1 MLFHPFV
8 SPIQA
13 KYLVISLLLNSEELG
28 VGVSLTGC
36 PRGPTWDHGF
46 ITVTD
51 GEVFILPLSSDGR
64 CGQWSSLLVALAVTR
79 GFPPDVPGA
88 TGRATRQPA
97 TTDPVWAHETQTSDF
112 FDFES
117 GEVRS

>member
-8 SPIQA
+8 PPIQA
-13 KYLVISLLLNSEELG
+13 KHLVISLLLNSEELG
-28 VGVSLTGC
+28 VGVSLTGG

-51 GEVFILPLSSDGR
+51 GEVFILLRLSSDGR

-79 GFPPDVPGA
+79 GFPRMSQGPQVEPQD
-88 TGRATRQPA
+88 
-97 TTDPVWAHETQTSDF
+97 S
-112 FDFES
+112 
-117 GEVRS
+117 